1 MSNYSPYERAVSRGL
16 ARFPFI
22 KQFVKEVYSRVVFI
36 LNRKSYK
43 EKSIAE
49 PTSLSVEG
57 LASFFGYYDKCPE
70 NEKGLILAYSTHT
83 DSSKTPSL
91 LQPVDILVFD
101 EAGKVLFCLPI
112 NAHNWQQGCRAQWL
126 DDDFFIYNDFDEDA
140 KAYISRVFSVSDR
153 REIKTFSYPVQDS
166 FKRDYFISLN
176 YQRLM
181 TLRPDYGYR
190 NLPNLD
196 AAALADLKA
205 DGLWKIDFA
214 TGEATLFI
222 SIADACRLK
231 HDDAFGSA
239 VHKLN
244 HVIISPDGSQF
255 IFMHRFLVDG
265 QRFDRLIVANS
276 ETAEMRL
283 LADYGMVSHCFWAD
297 NETVLGYL
305 RGPNGKDGY
314 WLLNINSGE
323 FKELPCSELEKYG
336 DGHPHVHGDWFITDT
351 YPDKARM
358 QHLLWCNWKTGEVKH
373 VGEFFHGFEF
383 NGESRCDLH
392 PRLSPDGKSVYF
404 DSVFS
409 GQRQLYK
416 MDLPV

>member
-1 MSNYSPYERAVSRGL
+1 MSNYSPFERAVSRGL

-196 AAALADLKA
+196 AATLADLKI

-214 TGEATLFI
+214 TGEARLLI

-231 HDDAFGSA
+231 HDDAFGGA

-265 QRFDRLIVANS
+265 QRFDRLIVGNS

-297 NETVLGYL
+297 NDTVLGYL

-314 WLLNINSGE
+314 WLLNVNSGK

-351 YPDKARM
+351 YLDKARM
-358 QHLLWCNWKTGEVKH
+358 QHLLWCNWKSGEVKH
-373 VGEFFHGFEF
+373 VGEFFHGLEF

>member
-1 MSNYSPYERAVSRGL
+1 MSNYSPFERAVSRGL

-126 DDDFFIYNDFDEDA
+126 DDDFFIYNDFDGDA

-196 AAALADLKA
+196 AATLADLKA
-205 DGLWKIDFA
+205 DGLWKVDFT
-214 TGEATLFI
+214 TGEAKLFI

-265 QRFDRLIVANS
+265 QRFDRLIVASS

-297 NETVLGYL
+297 NDTVLGYL

-314 WLLNINSGE
+314 WLLNVNSGE
-323 FKELPCSELEKYG
+323 FTELPCIELGKFG

-358 QHLLWCNWKTGEVKH
+358 QHLLWCNWKTGEVKE